1 VAPYDS
7 HSAPDP
13 APVAAFGAAGAL
25 LAQWVELGEIERRA
39 FIAMTEEVSAS
50 SRLIEDSTVTLSARF
65 RQLAEAAE
73 AQTARVERVASIAR
87 MIEVDGRPMP
97 LAEATAFVEAMLGRA
112 VSGLLDAAAQAARMM
127 KALDEVTREVR
138 GVEQCVTRIE
148 AINRQAQFVAINA
161 TIEAHRAEGAG
172 GTFKVIA
179 HELKELAK
187 ETNATSRLVHDR
199 ITAAGRGVSA
209 AQQDLARIAGSEN
222 TEVSNGQ
229 ARLAA
234 VLAGMVEQNRALSE
248 TLSEARDA
256 AAGIDAIVD
265 SLVTGTQFQ
274 DRTTQHLTHVIE
286 AMGAIGEAAGALQA
300 DTMRALPTL
309 APNVR
314 ADGPLLRRML
324 EQQSLSSVRQRFLN
338 RLLHD
343 EGAPL
348 VDEDAGAG
356 EIELF

>member
-1 VAPYDS
+1 MPS
-7 HSAPDP
+7 
-13 APVAAFGAAGAL
+13 GALQAL
-25 LAQWVELGEIERRA
+25 LAQWVDLGEIERRA

-50 SRLIEDSTVTLSARF
+50 SRLIEDSTVTLSAQF
-65 RQLAEAAE
+65 RHLAEAAE
-73 AQTARVERVASIAR
+73 SQTARVERVAAIAR
-87 MIEVDGRPMP
+87 MIEVEGRQVP
-97 LAEATAFVEAMLGRA
+97 LAEATAFVESMLGRA
-112 VSGLLDAAAQAARMM
+112 VAGLLDAAAQAGRML

-187 ETNATSRLVHDR
+187 ETNATSRLVHER

-209 AQQDLARIAGSEN
+209 AQADLARIAGTEN
-222 TEVSNGQ
+222 AGIADSQ

-234 VLAGMVEQNRALSE
+234 VMAGMVEQNRALSE
-248 TLSEARDA
+248 TLEEARGA

-265 SLVTGTQFQ
+265 GLVTGTQFQ

-286 AMGAIGEAAGALQA
+286 AMGVISEATAALQA
-300 DTMRALPTL
+300 DTMRALPALT
-309 APNVR
+309 PNVS

-324 EQQSLSSVRQRFLN
+324 AQQSLSSVRQRFLN

-343 EGAPL
+343 EAAAD
-348 VDEDAGAG
+348 VHDDAGAG
-356 EIELF
+356 DIELF

>member
-1 VAPYDS
+1 MPPFDHAAPL
-7 HSAPDP
+7 PP
-13 APVAAFGAAGAL
+13 GRAALPGAASAL

-39 FIAMTEEVSAS
+39 FIAMTEEVTAS
-50 SRLIEDSTVTLSARF
+50 SRLIEDSTVTLSAQF
-65 RQLAEAAE
+65 RHLAEAAE
-73 AQTARVERVASIAR
+73 SQTARVERVAAIAR
-87 MIEVDGRPMP
+87 MIEVEGRPMP
-97 LAEATAFVEAMLGRA
+97 LAEATAFVEAMLGQA
-112 VSGLLDAAAQAARMM
+112 VNGLRDAAAQAARMM
-127 KALDEVTREVR
+127 AALEEVTREVR

-161 TIEAHRAEGAG
+161 TIEAHRAEAAG

-187 ETNATSRLVHDR
+187 ETNATSRLVHER

-209 AQQDLARIAGSEN
+209 AQADLARIAGTEN
-222 TEVSNGQ
+222 GGVPDGQ

-234 VLAGMVEQNRALSE
+234 VMAGMMEQNRALSE
-248 TLSEARDA
+248 TLAEAREA

-274 DRTTQHLTHVIE
+274 DRTTQHLTHVVE
-286 AMGAIGEAAGALQA
+286 AMGAIGEATQALQA
-300 DTMRALPTL
+300 ETTQARPDLVPH
-309 APNVR
+309 VR

-324 EQQSLSSVRQRFLN
+324 DQQSLSSVRQRFLN

-343 EGAPL
+343 EGAAL
-348 VDEDAGAG
+348 VAEPAGAG